1 MRIKSFF
8 RALCTSASGSAVL
21 VTCSASLLAQT
32 PTPPKK
38 QQPPPPAAER
48 PFNFPEHTATKLDNG
63 LTVFVIED
71 HRQPLV
77 SATLMIP
84 GAGSSSNTPQQSGLA
99 SMTASLLRQGT
110 TSRSAQQIAQAI
122 DSVGGSLSAS
132 AGADTTEASV
142 TVITSALETG
152 FELLADIVQH
162 PAFAPEE
169 IERWRR
175 QTLSSL
181 QVAYSDPEYVR
192 NVVGQRVAYGE
203 HPYAFPTDGFPN
215 TVPSLTRDDVVGF
228 YKERFTPSG
237 AYIAVAGDIKPDAAV
252 AIVRKHFGSW
262 SGAPVKPVQAAAP
275 KSQRRIIVVDKPDAV
290 QTQFGAFATGVPRND
305 PDYIPLAVANQV
317 LGGGFNS
324 RLNPRLRAKEGLTYG
339 AGSSLDSDRLA
350 GLWYATSFTRTE
362 ETANA
367 IKLTLDVIAEFLERP
382 AEAVDWYRG
391 VPGGPLRAEARIRI
405 AAALYEQGQVEQ
417 AYSEAHALQNDAASD
432 DDARRNAYLLEGELR
447 QRGGDAAAEIEALSR
462 GLAAYPDDPA
472 LLYARA
478 LAWER
483 QDRIDRTEADLRK
496 VLVAEPENVAAL
508 NALGYTLADR
518 TQRYQEALELIDR
531 ARTAEPDNAAIV
543 DSYGWVL
550 YRLGRNEEAL
560 VELRRAWGLLKD
572 PEIGAHVGEVLWTM
586 GRREEAMR
594 YFEDA
599 RRLDPDNRS
608 LVRALEK
615 LQVVLPPAAPAAAQP
630 AAAGPER

>member
-1 MRIKSFF
+1 MRIANFV
-8 RALCTSASGSAVL
+8 RTLCPAVASAVVVVSSTSA
-21 VTCSASLLAQT
+21 LAQT
-32 PTPPKK
+32 AAPSQQK

-48 PFNFPEHTATKLDNG
+48 PFNFPAHTATKLDNG

-84 GAGSSSNTPQQSGLA
+84 GAGSSSNTPEKSGLA

-110 TSRSAQQIAQAI
+110 TGRSAQQIAQAI

-152 FELLADIVQH
+152 FALLADIVQH

-215 TVPSLTRDDVVGF
+215 TVPSLTRDDVVAF

-252 AIVRKHFGSW
+252 AIVGKHFGSW
-262 SGAPVKPVQAAAP
+262 SGAPVKPVQAAP
-275 KSQRRIIVVDKPDAV
+275 TKSQRRIIVVDKADAV
-290 QTQFGAFATGVPRND
+290 QTQFGTFATGVPRND

-324 RLNPRLRAKEGLTYG
+324 RLNLRLRAKEGLTYG
-339 AGSSLDSDRLA
+339 AQSSLDSDRLA

-367 IKLTLDVIAEFLERP
+367 IKLTLDVIDEFLKNP
-382 AEAVDWYRG
+382 ATAEELTEATSFLSGVFAIQTETAGAVAGRILTSALHGLPDDYWPTYRD
-391 VPGGPLRAEARIRI
+391 RIRKTT
-405 AAALYEQGQVEQ
+405 AADV
-417 AYSEAHALQNDAASD
+417 SAAVKKHMNPD
-432 DDARRNAYLLEGELR
+432 ELAIVAVGNASAFAKMLEPVGRVTIVPLPK
-447 QRGGDAAAEIEALSR
+447 L
-462 GLAAYPDDPA
+462 
-472 LLYARA
+472 
-478 LAWER
+478 
-483 QDRIDRTEADLRK
+483 DLTQPN
-496 VLVAEPENVAAL
+496 LVAA
-508 NALGYTLADR
+508 
-518 TQRYQEALELIDR
+518 
-531 ARTAEPDNAAIV
+531 
-543 DSYGWVL
+543 
-550 YRLGRNEEAL
+550 
-560 VELRRAWGLLKD
+560 
-572 PEIGAHVGEVLWTM
+572 GAS
-586 GRREEAMR
+586 R
-594 YFEDA
+594 
-599 RRLDPDNRS
+599 
-608 LVRALEK
+608 
-615 LQVVLPPAAPAAAQP
+615 
-630 AAAGPER
+630 